1 MITQRIED
9 HLDALEMALQTDAEH
24 VALANVRAYL
34 IEQDA
39 RLDRFLEA
47 AKQAEEVAG

>member
-1 MITQRIED
+1 MIPGRIMD
-9 HLDALEMALQTDAEH
+9 ALDAIDLSLQDES
-24 VALANVRAYL
+24 ALAALVVVRLYV

-39 RLDRFLEA
+39 RLERFMEA

>member
-1 MITQRIED
+1 MIPGQITD
-9 HLDALEMALQTDAEH
+9 ALDALDLRVDDETALSML
-24 VALANVRAYL
+24 VLIRFYI

-39 RLDRFLEA
+39 RLERFLEA